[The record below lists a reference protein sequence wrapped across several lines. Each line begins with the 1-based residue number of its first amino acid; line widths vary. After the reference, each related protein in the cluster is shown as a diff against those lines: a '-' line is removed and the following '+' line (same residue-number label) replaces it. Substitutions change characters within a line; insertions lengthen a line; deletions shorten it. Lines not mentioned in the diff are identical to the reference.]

1 MIIISISH
9 HAFTHLW
16 VKRKHATVFNHG
28 AGGVCWS
35 YHPALAWCNLVSTRP
50 KWHNKYRGKHGFWHH
65 LLHEMFWNPEVIFQ
79 KIVTKMK
86 TNFLISLKGSR
97 MLKDIYIWGHIQRI
111 IKYSVKLQK
120 RREGSNLPQREK
132 RLVRKY
138 KIILLKFQLVSVKIH
153 EDNYPITKNKMLLF
167 LWFSENKKLILGNR
181 KA

>member
-1 MIIISISH
+1 
-9 HAFTHLW
+9 
-16 VKRKHATVFNHG
+16 
-28 AGGVCWS
+28 
-35 YHPALAWCNLVSTRP
+35 
-50 KWHNKYRGKHGFWHH
+50 
-65 LLHEMFWNPEVIFQ
+65 MFWNPEVIFQ

-153 EDNYPITKNKMLLF
+153 EDNYPITKNKMLFF